1 MSLYAIGD
9 LHLSLK
15 VNKPMD
21 VFGPGWADHVRRLEE
36 GFSPLGEDEM
46 DLVLEDPE
54 KNRKDTL
61 LAELEAAGCL
71 QNPES
76 KI

>member
-36 GFSPLGEDEM
+36 GFSPLGEDDVPKAEK
-46 DLVLEDPE
+46 EDDPFDDIFRIFN
-54 KNRKDTL
+54 KR
-61 LAELEAAGCL
+61 
-71 QNPES
+71 
-76 KI
+76 